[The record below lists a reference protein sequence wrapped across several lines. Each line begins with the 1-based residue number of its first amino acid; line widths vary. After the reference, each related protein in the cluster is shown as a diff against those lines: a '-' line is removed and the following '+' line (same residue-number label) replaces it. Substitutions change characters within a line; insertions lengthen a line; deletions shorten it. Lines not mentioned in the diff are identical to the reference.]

1 MERQI
6 NNWLSTYYNK
16 HYDIYYITQ
25 VLFIRI
31 NDFFEKNM
39 LTLKYKKKNFRNL
52 IVEFLFDHSSPKSK
66 KITAK
71 YSINIDDY
79 SDYLSAFIGDIDDLF
94 YEIEQF
100 IRRSG
105 APILNV
111 YRDEASGAFF
121 DLIIDAIEI
130 PMTRIDDNNEDSSTE
145 YINIHDYE

>member
-1 MERQI
+1 MERDI
-6 NNWLSTYYNK
+6 NNWLSTYYNE

-31 NDFFEKNM
+31 NDFFEKNT
-39 LTLKYKKKNFRNL
+39 LTLKYDKKNFRNL
-52 IVEFLFDHSSPKSK
+52 LVEFLFDHSSPKSK

-71 YSINIDDY
+71 YSIKIDDY
-79 SDYLSAFIGDIDDLF
+79 SDYLSVFIGDIDDLF

-105 APILNV
+105 APILDV
-111 YRDEASGAFF
+111 YRDEVSGAFF

-130 PMTRIDDNNEDSSTE
+130 PTTRVDDNNEDSSTE

>member
-39 LTLKYKKKNFRNL
+39 LTLKYDKKNFRNL
-52 IVEFLFDHSSPKSK
+52 LVEFLFDHSSPKSK

-79 SDYLSAFIGDIDDLF
+79 SDYLSVFIGDIDDLF

-111 YRDEASGAFF
+111 YWDEASGAFF